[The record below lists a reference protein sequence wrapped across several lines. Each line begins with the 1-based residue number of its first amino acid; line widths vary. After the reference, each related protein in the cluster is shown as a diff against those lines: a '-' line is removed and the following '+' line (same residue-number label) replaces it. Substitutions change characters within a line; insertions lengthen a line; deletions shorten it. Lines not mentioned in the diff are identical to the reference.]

1 MNKARTHSS
10 SDGIPSFD
18 GIPTELFQILKD
30 DAVKVLHQYVIKF
43 GKLSSGHRTGKNVSF
58 HHSSPK
64 EGQFQKMFKLLQIA
78 LTLHASKIMLNILQ
92 ARPQQFVIQELPDVL
107 TGFRKGREARDQIA
121 TIH

>member
-1 MNKARTHSS
+1 
-10 SDGIPSFD
+10 
-18 GIPTELFQILKD
+18 
-30 DAVKVLHQYVIKF
+30 
-43 GKLSSGHRTGKNVSF
+43 
-58 HHSSPK
+58 
-64 EGQFQKMFKLLQIA
+64 MFKLLQIA